1 MFGYK
6 VYHENDDT
14 IVNVEQLVKNL
25 KNFKSSITGILK
37 PRQKPR
43 RDIRT
48 KPFMPQN
55 IYPDEY
61 YPDFILGAA
70 YFIASDL
77 IKSLNETLERYSGPV
92 IDLENVFIKAIIPE
106 KAGIKRY
113 DSNKFI
119 FGNQCNTRNDT
130 CFMFNIIALIQCNT
144 GNDSVKFWN
153 KWKEATL
160 ESRRIALR
168 SQVKTTIQPDN

>member
-1 MFGYK
+1 MKTG
-6 VYHENDDT
+6 DD
-14 IVNVEQLVKNL
+14 IIINVKQLVKKFKNL
-25 KNFKSSITGILK
+25 KSSITGILK
-37 PRQKPR
+37 PEENPI
-43 RDIRT
+43 RDN
-48 KPFMPQN
+48 KFKNSMPKN

-61 YPDFILGAA
+61 YPDLILGAA
-70 YFIASDL
+70 YVITSGV

-92 IDLENVFIKAIIPE
+92 IDLEDVFITAIIPE

>member
-1 MFGYK
+1 MKYIMKTG
-6 VYHENDDT
+6 DD
-14 IVNVEQLVKNL
+14 IIINVKQLVKKFKNL
-25 KNFKSSITGILK
+25 KSSITGILK
-37 PRQKPR
+37 PEENPI
-43 RDIRT
+43 RDN
-48 KPFMPQN
+48 KFKNSMPKN

-61 YPDFILGAA
+61 YPDLILGAA
-70 YFIASDL
+70 YVITSGV

-92 IDLENVFIKAIIPE
+92 IDLEDVFITAIIPE